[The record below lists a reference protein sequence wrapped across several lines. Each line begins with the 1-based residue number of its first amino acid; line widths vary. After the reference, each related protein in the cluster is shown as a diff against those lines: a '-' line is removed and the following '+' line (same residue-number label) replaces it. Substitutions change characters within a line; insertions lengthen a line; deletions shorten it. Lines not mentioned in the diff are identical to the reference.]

1 MSNHLPQ
8 GVQLQ
13 RDSHGLDVLVIDTP
27 AASGR
32 MYLHGAHVTAWRP
45 AGHEPVL
52 WMSGKSWYETGKPIR
67 GGVPICFP
75 WFGPKAGDASA
86 PAHGFARLKNWT
98 LADVTRNADGAI
110 TVTMTLYADDA
121 TRAMWPHD
129 FAAMMRVTFGPT
141 LQLELRIDNTGDQP
155 IHFAEVLHTYFAV
168 SDVRQVSV
176 TGLAGA
182 MYHDRLDPTGL
193 KTRGDQPI
201 TITGETDRLYIH
213 TESACVLNDPAGH
226 RAITIRKTGSR
237 STVVWNPWVNK
248 SKAMPDFGDD
258 EWPGMICIETLN
270 AGENAVTLPPA
281 PGTAAQ
287 SHTMAATI
295 EVKRL

>member
-1 MSNHLPQ
+1 MSDTLPA

-13 RDSHGLDVLVIDTP
+13 RDSHGLEVLVIDTP

-32 MYLHGAHVTAWRP
+32 MYPHGAHVTAWRP

-52 WMSGKSWYETGKPIR
+52 WMSGKSWYESGKPIR

-75 WFGPKAGDASA
+75 WFGPPRKGDPSA
-86 PAHGFARLKNWT
+86 PTHGFARLKDWT
-98 LADVTRNADGAI
+98 LADAARADNDAI
-110 TVTMTLYADDA
+110 TVTMTLAADDA
-121 TRAMWPHD
+121 TRVMWPHD
-129 FAAMMRVTFGPT
+129 FTAMMRVTFGAA
-141 LQLELRIDNTGDQP
+141 LRMELRIDNTDQQP
-155 IHFAEVLHTYFAV
+155 INIEQVLHTYFAV
-168 SDVRQVSV
+168 SDVKQVSV

-193 KTRGDQPI
+193 KTQGDQPI
-201 TITGETDRLYIH
+201 VITGETDRLYIN

-226 RAITIRKTGSR
+226 RAITVRKTGSR

-270 AGENAVTLPPA
+270 AGENAVMLPS
-281 PGTAAQ
+281 GK
-287 SHTMAATI
+287 SHTLTAII
-295 EVKRL
+295 EVKRS